1 MSIVDKK
8 ESIELKVQEIVK
20 AYDVELFEF
29 KLLSSRANTV
39 IRCVVD
45 YTSGGIA
52 LQVCAAINK
61 NIALYLEESDI
72 LGQNFTI
79 EIDSPGLD
87 KPLRTDKDFLRVK
100 GRDISL
106 WLNEQVEGKEY
117 LEGQVTELDK
127 DNLFLRFKD
136 KIISINFDK
145 IKLGKEKIKL

>member
-8 ESIELKVQEIVK
+8 ENIKLKVQEIVK
-20 AYDVELFEF
+20 SYDVELFEL
-29 KLLSSRANTV
+29 KILSSRANTI

-45 YTSGGIA
+45 YVLGGIT

-72 LGQNFTI
+72 LGQDFTI

-100 GRDISL
+100 GRDVSL
-106 WLNEQVEGKEY
+106 WFNEPVEGKEY
-117 LEGQVTELDK
+117 LEGRVT
-127 DNLFLRFKD
+127 
-136 KIISINFDK
+136 
-145 IKLGKEKIKL
+145 